1 MNKIKKNTIITLVYI
16 FLSIGV
22 VCALFP
28 IVYLILASFK
38 SNSEILT
45 SGSTILPQRFVF
57 ENYKQ
62 AWELANFKQF
72 TWNSIYMTFFIVIGS
87 IFTSTTLAYVLHR
100 GKFKGRG
107 FLYGLFLSTMF
118 ISLGTSSLFPQLQIA
133 KALGINSTLW
143 GVIIIRVLGINV
155 TQLFVAMSFL
165 ATIPYDIDEAA
176 KIDGCGFL
184 RVYWFIIMP
193 LLKPLI
199 ATIGLLSF
207 RAAWNDYMLPM
218 IFTLATPEKS
228 PLIVGVVSLRNTGEA
243 ASSWNLMLA
252 GTTIA
257 IIPMLII
264 YLFLNRYFIEGL
276 TSGAVKG

>member
-1 MNKIKKNTIITLVYI
+1 MVLYTFLTVCTL
-16 FLSIGV
+16 F
-22 VCALFP
+22 ALFP
-28 IVYLILASFK
+28 IIYLFLASFK
-38 SNSEILT
+38 SNAEILT
-45 SGSTILPQRFVF
+45 SGARIIPEKFVF
-57 ENYKQ
+57 ENYSQ
-62 AWELANFKQF
+62 AWNLANFKQLTF
-72 TWNSIYMTFFIVIGS
+72 NSVGMTFFIVVGS
-87 IFTSTTLAYVLHR
+87 IITTTTLAYVLER
-100 GKFKGRG
+100 GKFKGKK

-118 ISLGTSSLFPQLQIA
+118 ISLGTSSLFPQLQVA
-133 KALGINSTLW
+133 KAMGINNSLL

-155 TQLFVAMSFL
+155 TQLFIATSFMS
-165 ATIPYDIDEAA
+165 TIPYEIDEAA

-184 RVYWFIIMP
+184 RVFYKIIFP

-199 ATIGLLSF
+199 ATSGLLSF
-207 RAAWNDYMLPM
+207 RGAWNDYMLPM
-218 IFTLATPEKS
+218 IFTLTHPEKS

-257 IIPMLII
+257 IIPMLVV

>member
-1 MNKIKKNTIITLVYI
+1 MKTKKISLRLVLYTFLTLCTL
-16 FLSIGV
+16 F
-22 VCALFP
+22 ALFP
-28 IVYLILASFK
+28 IIYLFLASFK
-38 SNSEILT
+38 SNAEILT
-45 SGSTILPQRFVF
+45 SGARIIPEKFVF
-57 ENYKQ
+57 DNYFQ
-62 AWELANFKQF
+62 AWNLANFKQL
-72 TWNSIYMTFFIVIGS
+72 TLNSVGMTFFIVVGS
-87 IFTSTTLAYVLHR
+87 ILTTTTLAYVLQR
-100 GKFKGRG
+100 GKFKGKA
-107 FLYGLFLSTMF
+107 FLHGLFLSTMF

-133 KALGINSTLW
+133 KSLGINSSLI

-155 TQLFVAMSFL
+155 TQLFIATSFIS
-165 ATIPYDIDEAA
+165 TIPNEIDEAA

-184 RVYWFIIMP
+184 RVFYKIIFP

-199 ATIGLLSF
+199 ATSGLLSF

-218 IFTLATPEKS
+218 IFTLTHPEKA

-257 IIPMLII
+257 IIPMLVV

>member
-1 MNKIKKNTIITLVYI
+1 MKMKKISLRLVLYTFLTVCTL
-16 FLSIGV
+16 F
-22 VCALFP
+22 ALFP
-28 IVYLILASFK
+28 IIYLLLASFK
-38 SNSEILT
+38 SNAEILT
-45 SGSTILPQRFVF
+45 SGARIIPEKFVF
-57 ENYKQ
+57 ENYSQ
-62 AWELANFKQF
+62 AWNLANFKQL
-72 TWNSIYMTFFIVIGS
+72 TINSVGMTFCIVVGS
-87 IFTSTTLAYVLHR
+87 IITTTTLAYVLQR
-100 GKFKGRG
+100 GKFKGKT

-118 ISLGTSSLFPQLQIA
+118 ISLGTSSLFPQLQVA
-133 KALGINSTLW
+133 KALGINNSLI

-155 TQLFVAMSFL
+155 TQLFIATSFMS
-165 ATIPYDIDEAA
+165 TIPYEIDEAA

-184 RVYWFIIMP
+184 RVFYKIIFP

-199 ATIGLLSF
+199 ATSGLLSF

-218 IFTLATPEKS
+218 IFTLTHPEKA

-257 IIPMLII
+257 IIPMLVV